1 MRKQTKLVAVL
12 SAAALLAIGAS
23 MTSFAATRGWVQEG
37 EDWVYLDSNGDR
49 VYNEWKRSGDNYYYL
64 GEDGIMVTD
73 ALVHDTTIDAFYYV
87 DANGVRLMNAWKSV
101 PNDDGVQVGDNT
113 PEVLYYYFGAAG
125 KANRATDDDLA
136 IKSVNGKNYA
146 FDTEGRMAS
155 GWQWVHV
162 KNGKNAE
169 ELYYF
174 GTEEEGWA
182 YTGWQQL
189 EPGENMRE
197 DEYDDLEWYYFE
209 SNGRAV
215 RDDSKYINGKY
226 YAFDSYGVMRDDWY
240 DVSTAP
246 TAASAGIAFASGSGT
261 LSNGWAFTNPKGQDD
276 ADDYW
281 FYLVTLRDGK
291 NVKRSVPFNYYGT
304 GYDKEYTGV
313 KAARAKVIK
322 NKTYIFDVDGQMLTG
337 FVVIDG
343 VDGEPATPEI
353 KQLADTK
360 AGDDSIT
367 QIFVDGEESSA
378 TVNGFSKEV
387 YGAKEGDITHGIN
400 ARALETGLYYF
411 NETAGSQN
419 GQLMTG
425 RTAVTKDGETFYYYF
440 NKTGNQNTAVNYG
453 KALTSTVKDGYLY
466 GRDGRCL
473 TADDGNSYALYRVDA
488 IEEGHYATTTDLP
501 STTVTTK
508 TPGIKIA
515 TKTTIIDSNVPDE
528 AQKNGV
534 DAAYVVVSQSG
545 RIKQSGTA
553 TIDGVRYTIKD
564 YKVINTK
571 AID

>member
-49 VYNEWKRSGDNYYYL
+49 VYNEWKRSGDYYYYL
-64 GEDGIMVTD
+64 GEDGIMAKD
-73 ALVHDTTIDAFYYV
+73 QLIHDTTIDAYYYV
-87 DANGVRLMNAWKSV
+87 DENGTRVMNAWKAL
-101 PNDDGVQVGDNT
+101 PNDEGVQVGDNT
-113 PEVLYYYFGAAG
+113 PEILYYYFGSAG

-162 KNGKNAE
+162 KNNANTE
-169 ELYYF
+169 ALYYF
-174 GTEEEGWA
+174 GTDEEGWA
-182 YTGWQQL
+182 RTGWQQL

-215 RDDSKYINGKY
+215 RSDSKYINGKY
-226 YAFDSYGVMRDDWY
+226 YAFDDFGVMRDDWY

-246 TAASAGIAFASGSGT
+246 TAASAGIAFASSNGT
-261 LSNGWAFTNPKGQDD
+261 LANGWTFTNPKGQDD

-281 FYLVTLRDGK
+281 FYLVTLRDGR
-291 NVKRSVPFNYYGT
+291 NVKRSVPFNYFGT
-304 GYDKEYTGV
+304 NSATAAEMGP

-337 FVVIDG
+337 FVVIDDSG
-343 VDGEPATPEI
+343 TIDPSIRAR
-353 KQLADTK
+353 ADEK
-360 AGDDSIT
+360 AGAPGRY
-367 QIFVDGEESSA
+367 QIFGSN
-378 TVNGFSKEV
+378 NGTEQFTASL
-387 YGAKEGDITHGIN
+387 YGAPAGDITNGIN
-400 ARALETGLYYF
+400 ARALEDGLYYF
-411 NETAGSQN
+411 NETGGSQN

-440 NKTGNQNTAVNYG
+440 NKSGNQNTATNYG

-466 GRDGRCL
+466 GRDGKCL
-473 TADDGNSYALYRVDA
+473 TADDGNSYALYRVSD
-488 IEEGHYATTTDLP
+488 IKENHYETATDLQN
-501 STTVTTK
+501 STNNAVQTE
-508 TPGIKIA
+508 GIKIA
-515 TKTTIIDSNVPDE
+515 GKSGASSIITDAPHPDTT
-528 AQKNGV
+528 
-534 DAAYVVVSQSG
+534 AAVNDVYVVVSQSG

-564 YKVINTK
+564 YKVIDNV